1 MHRAATNTALPQS
14 PPRNSAS
21 HARGP
26 LPPRSRRFMKL
37 RLDRVLR
44 IDLGAVPEAEALAVG
59 GKVPEFKVSPKWTAP
74 YPKYSPGWWEVFE
87 PK

>member
-1 MHRAATNTALPQS
+1 
-14 PPRNSAS
+14 
-21 HARGP
+21 
-26 LPPRSRRFMKL
+26 MKL

-44 IDLGAVPEAEALAVG
+44 IDLGAVPASEALAKG
-59 GKVPEFKVSPKWTAP
+59 GKVPEFSQAPKWTAP